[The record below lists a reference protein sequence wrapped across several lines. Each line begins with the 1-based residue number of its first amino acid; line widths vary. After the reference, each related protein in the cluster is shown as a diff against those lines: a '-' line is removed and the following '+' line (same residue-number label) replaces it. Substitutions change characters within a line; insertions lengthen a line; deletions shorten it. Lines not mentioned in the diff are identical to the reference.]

1 MFAKLQRVHFVG
13 IGGIG
18 MSGIAEVLLNLG
30 YKISGSDLRSTPV
43 TQRLARLGAQ
53 TFEGHVAENIHGA
66 DVIVTSSA
74 VTADNAE
81 VVEARRLHIP
91 VIQRAEM
98 LAELMRLKYGIAI
111 AGMHGKTT
119 TTSMVAAV
127 LAAGGL
133 DPTVV
138 VGGRVD
144 AMGSNARL
152 GRSQYLVAEADE
164 SDRSFLKLSPIL
176 AVVTNIDREH
186 MDCYRNMRDVKDTFV
201 EFMDRV
207 PFYGTVVACN
217 DDPLLRR
224 MLPRVTRRVLTYGTR
239 KGSDFLISLSKRNS
253 SDSLRLRPLAAG
265 TRSTQTAETRIREG
279 TTSRRAGNGLPET
292 RVLAPAGRPTTEM
305 RAPVPA
311 SSFQVSYRGGDLG
324 QFELHVFGLH
334 NVLNATAAIA
344 IGVGLDIP
352 VARIREALATFRGV
366 DRRFHLRGMAA
377 GVAVIDDYGHH
388 PTEILAT
395 LAAARQ
401 CGYGKIHVIFQ
412 PHRYTRTRDLMD
424 EFMTAFSE
432 ADSLCV
438 LDIYPANEPPIEGIT
453 GEALARRIAER
464 MNSEQSSSRERAAA
478 DPTAAGLANGGI
490 AKAADSVRYVRSFEE
505 AVNAAAAEAR
515 EGDMILTL
523 GAGSVSQIGP
533 MLLEKL
539 EQTRA
544 AARV

>member
-1 MFAKLQRVHFVG
+1 MFAKIQRIHFVG

-30 YKISGSDLRSTPV
+30 YKISGSDLKRSAV
-43 TQRLARLGAQ
+43 TERLQSQGA
-53 TFEGHVAENIHGA
+53 TIFEGHGAANVVGAE
-66 DVIVTSSA
+66 VVVTSSA
-74 VTADNAE
+74 INPKNPE
-81 VVEARRLHIP
+81 VEEAHRLHIP

-186 MDCYRNMRDVKDTFV
+186 MDCYRSMHDVKRTFLD
-201 EFMDRV
+201 FMDRL
-207 PFYGTVVACN
+207 PFYGMIVACN
-217 DDPLLRR
+217 DDPILRRLFPKIQRR
-224 MLPRVTRRVLTYGTR
+224 MLSYGTR
-239 KGSDFLISLSKRNS
+239 KGSDFYI
-253 SDSLRLRPLAAG
+253 
-265 TRSTQTAETRIREG
+265 RSRI
-279 TTSRRAGNGLPET
+279 P
-292 RVLAPAGRPTTEM
+292 GRPRTGAPTGSVSEGIAHE
-305 RAPVPA
+305 RADEGVRPYENLFGVA
-311 SSFQVSYRGGDLG
+311 FLGKDLG
-324 QFELHVFGLH
+324 EFRLHVPGAH

-344 IGVGLDIP
+344 VGIGLDIP
-352 VARIREALATFRGV
+352 VPQIREALENFRGV
-366 DRRFHLRGMAA
+366 DRRFQVRGQAA
-377 GVAVIDDYGHH
+377 GVTVVDDYGHH
-388 PTEILAT
+388 PTEIRAT

-401 CGYGKIHVIFQ
+401 CGYRKVHVIFQ

-424 EFMTAFSE
+424 DFATAFGD
-432 ADSLCV
+432 ADSLQV
-438 LDIYPANEPPIEGIT
+438 LDIYPASEQPIEGIT
-453 GEALARRIAER
+453 GEALARRIREGG
-464 MNSEQSSSRERAAA
+464 SSDVGYRESFEDAV
-478 DPTAAGLANGGI
+478 TAATAN
-490 AKAADSVRYVRSFEE
+490 
-505 AVNAAAAEAR
+505 AR
-515 EGDMILTL
+515 DGDMILTL
-523 GAGSVSQIGP
+523 GAGSVSQLGP

-539 EQTRA
+539 QGAPVET
-544 AARV
+544 

>member
-1 MFAKLQRVHFVG
+1 MFAKIQRIHFVG

-30 YKISGSDLRSTPV
+30 YKISGSDLKRSSV
-43 TQRLARLGAQ
+43 TDHLHGLGA
-53 TFEGHVAENIHGA
+53 TIFEGHSATNIAGAE
-66 DVIVTSSA
+66 VVVTSSA
-74 VTADNAE
+74 INAGNPE
-81 VVEARRLHIP
+81 VEEARRLHVP

-186 MDCYRNMRDVKDTFV
+186 MDCYRSMHDIKRAFLD
-201 EFMDRV
+201 FMDRV
-207 PFYGTVVACN
+207 PFYGIVVACN
-217 DDPLLRR
+217 DDPMLRR
-224 MLPRVTRRVLTYGTR
+224 LFPKIRRRMVSYGTR
-239 KGSDFLISLSKRNS
+239 KGSDFQVNLKKGGR
-253 SDSLRLRPLAAG
+253 G
-265 TRSTQTAETRIREG
+265 
-279 TTSRRAGNGLPET
+279 
-292 RVLAPAGRPTTEM
+292 AGRPRPALRDDESSSGRSA
-305 RAPVPA
+305 RAGTPVAPQI
-311 SSFQVSYRGGDLG
+311 SCFSVQYRGSDLG
-324 QFELHVFGLH
+324 EFRLQVPGVH

-344 IGVGLDIP
+344 VGIGLDIP
-352 VARIREALATFRGV
+352 VPNIQEALENFWGV
-366 DRRFHLRGMAA
+366 DRRFQIRGQAA
-377 GVAVIDDYGHH
+377 GVTVIDDYGHH
-388 PTEILAT
+388 PTEIRAT

-401 CGYGKIHVIFQ
+401 CGYRKIHVIFQ

-424 EFMTAFSE
+424 EFATAFSD
-432 ADSLCV
+432 ADSLIV
-438 LDIYPANEPPIEGIT
+438 LDIYPASEQPIEGIT
-453 GEALARRIAER
+453 GEALAGRILEKRQTSA
-464 MNSEQSSSRERAAA
+464 
-478 DPTAAGLANGGI
+478 T
-490 AKAADSVRYVRSFEE
+490 YVASFED
-505 AVNAAAAEAR
+505 AVNSATASAT

-523 GAGSVSQIGP
+523 GAGSVSQLGP
-533 MLLEKL
+533 MVLERLQVPVSTFK
-539 EQTRA
+539 
-544 AARV
+544 

>member
-1 MFAKLQRVHFVG
+1 MFAKIQRIHFVG

-30 YKISGSDLRSTPV
+30 YKVSGSDLKTSPV
-43 TQRLARLGAQ
+43 TQRLASLGA
-53 TFEGHVAENIHGA
+53 TIFEGHRSENVSGAE
-66 DVIVTSSA
+66 VVVTSSA
-74 VTADNAE
+74 IATANPEVT
-81 VVEARRLHIP
+81 EAHKLHIP

-152 GRSQYLVAEADE
+152 GKSQYLVAEADE
-164 SDRSFLKLSPIL
+164 SDRSFLKLTPIL
-176 AVVTNIDREH
+176 SVVTNIDREH
-186 MDCYRNMRDVKDTFV
+186 MDCYRNMRDVKKTFV

-207 PFYGTVVACN
+207 PFYGMIVACN
-217 DDPLLRR
+217 DDPLLRKL
-224 MLPRVTRRVLTYGTR
+224 LPEVQRRTVTYGTKR
-239 KGSDFLISLSKRNS
+239 GSDFLIRLDTSLPATSNEAG
-253 SDSLRLRPLAAG
+253 PL
-265 TRSTQTAETRIREG
+265 
-279 TTSRRAGNGLPET
+279 SRF
-292 RVLAPAGRPTTEM
+292 RVM
-305 RAPVPA
+305 
-311 SSFQVSYRGGDLG
+311 FHKHDLG
-324 QFELHVFGLH
+324 EFTLHVPGLH

-344 IGVGLDIP
+344 VGMGLDI
-352 VARIREALATFRGV
+352 RIDSICSALDQFRGV
-366 DRRFHLRGMAA
+366 DRRFQLRGRIA
-377 GVAVIDDYGHH
+377 GVSVIDDYGHH
-388 PTEILAT
+388 PTEIKAT

-424 EFMTAFSE
+424 EFTTAFTD
-432 ADSLCV
+432 ADSLFV
-438 LDIYPANEPPIEGIT
+438 LDIYAASEQPMEGIT
-453 GEALARRIAER
+453 GEALARRLKEKTAKPVEYVSSFADAVTSAIA
-464 MNSEQSSSRERAAA
+464 
-478 DPTAAGLANGGI
+478 TAH
-490 AKAADSVRYVRSFEE
+490 
-505 AVNAAAAEAR
+505 

-523 GAGSVSQIGP
+523 GAGSVSQLGP

-539 EQTRA
+539 KDREAVAVRD
-544 AARV
+544 